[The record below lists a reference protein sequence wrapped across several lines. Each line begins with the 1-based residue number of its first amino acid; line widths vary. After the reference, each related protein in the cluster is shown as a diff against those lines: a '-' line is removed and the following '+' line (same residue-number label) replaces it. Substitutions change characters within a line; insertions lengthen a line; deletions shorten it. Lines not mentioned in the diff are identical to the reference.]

1 MFFERFMWLAVLPA
15 ILLKVSSTQIVEF
28 KCEADWP
35 SNSLEKC
42 EFEGEEFR
50 PKPIVSRVAR
60 TALPDLTTVTF
71 FENDGDLEGEVPKK
85 KRTTPIP
92 DSEIEPEYP
101 KDDVSYPKRDPTEE
115 PAWPNKWTKKPCCQ
129 LTCACYKFL
138 TAPEFGTPKKMSEA
152 WKKQMCCY
160 GQMLDDPHCANPPS
174 FERRF
179 DVVPPPWCLV

>member
-71 FENDGDLEGEVPKK
+71 FENDGDLEEEVPKE

-138 TAPEFGTPKKMSEA
+138 TAPETGTPKKKSKA
-152 WKKQMCCY
+152 WKQQLCCY
-160 GQMLDDPHCANPPS
+160 QKMLEDPNCANPP
-174 FERRF
+174 FYERF
-179 DVVPPPWCLV
+179 DPIEPPWCLR